1 MYKTMTE
8 ILKIASAQ
16 LNPHVGFL
24 KSNIEKAHAA
34 YERAKSDKVDILV
47 FSEQFIIGY
56 PAEDLVLKPSALRDC
71 KVYAEE
77 FAKITLNGPAVVFN
91 LPWVENNKIYNS
103 VLFMRDGIISDIRHK
118 HHLPNYGVFD
128 EFRIFEAGE
137 LPEPIIFKGVK
148 IGLPICEDLWRPGV
162 ASYLFKKGAEILISP
177 NGSPWR
183 RSAMSERAAVLGR
196 NIHNE
201 GLPLVYVNQI
211 GGQDELVFDGS
222 SFSLSHDGKIVQAL
236 KSFVEDYD
244 VATWVKESGIWIC
257 TKARLEKQ
265 LSKHES
271 DWRAIT
277 LGLADYVNKNNFKSV
292 IIGLSGGLD
301 SAAVAAIAVD
311 ALGPDRVW
319 CVMMPS
325 IYTSDDSLGDAQLC
339 ISSLGCRYDVVP
351 IKPAIEAYEAML
363 GTLFKG
369 QENDLTEENLQS
381 RARAIVLMG
390 LSNKFGPMVVTTGN
404 KSEMAVG
411 YATLYGDMC
420 GGFNPIKDIY
430 KSKLFEV
437 CEWRNNNNL
446 DDLLGSKRPIPSNIL
461 KKPPSAELR
470 LDQKDS
476 DSLPDYKVLDDIL
489 FGLIEL
495 ELTVEEIV
503 QRGHTIEE
511 VKRIQHLL
519 YVAEYKRR
527 QAPPGVKIGTKN
539 FGKDR
544 RYPITNG
551 YRDQ

>member
-1 MYKTMTE
+1 
-8 ILKIASAQ
+8 
-16 LNPHVGFL
+16 
-24 KSNIEKAHAA
+24 
-34 YERAKSDKVDILV
+34 
-47 FSEQFIIGY
+47 
-56 PAEDLVLKPSALRDC
+56 
-71 KVYAEE
+71 
-77 FAKITLNGPAVVFN
+77 
-91 LPWVENNKIYNS
+91 
-103 VLFMRDGIISDIRHK
+103 
-118 HHLPNYGVFD
+118 
-128 EFRIFEAGE
+128 
-137 LPEPIIFKGVK
+137 
-148 IGLPICEDLWRPGV
+148 
-162 ASYLFKKGAEILISP
+162 
-177 NGSPWR
+177 
-183 RSAMSERAAVLGR
+183 
-196 NIHNE
+196 
-201 GLPLVYVNQI
+201 
-211 GGQDELVFDGS
+211 
-222 SFSLSHDGKIVQAL
+222 
-236 KSFVEDYD
+236 
-244 VATWVKESGIWIC
+244 
-257 TKARLEKQ
+257 
-265 LSKHES
+265 
-271 DWRAIT
+271 
-277 LGLADYVNKNNFKSV
+277 
-292 IIGLSGGLD
+292 
-301 SAAVAAIAVD
+301 
-311 ALGPDRVW
+311 
-319 CVMMPS
+319 
-325 IYTSDDSLGDAQLC
+325 
-339 ISSLGCRYDVVP
+339 
-351 IKPAIEAYEAML
+351 
-363 GTLFKG
+363 LFKG

-430 KSKLFEV
+430 KSKLFEI

-446 DDLLGSKRPIPSNIL
+446 DDLLGNKRPIPSNIL

>member
-1 MYKTMTE
+1 
-8 ILKIASAQ
+8 
-16 LNPHVGFL
+16 
-24 KSNIEKAHAA
+24 
-34 YERAKSDKVDILV
+34 
-47 FSEQFIIGY
+47 
-56 PAEDLVLKPSALRDC
+56 
-71 KVYAEE
+71 
-77 FAKITLNGPAVVFN
+77 
-91 LPWVENNKIYNS
+91 
-103 VLFMRDGIISDIRHK
+103 
-118 HHLPNYGVFD
+118 
-128 EFRIFEAGE
+128 
-137 LPEPIIFKGVK
+137 
-148 IGLPICEDLWRPGV
+148 
-162 ASYLFKKGAEILISP
+162 
-177 NGSPWR
+177 
-183 RSAMSERAAVLGR
+183 MSERTATLGR

-244 VATWVKESGIWIC
+244 VSTWIKEAGLWIC
-257 TKARLEKQ
+257 AKARLEKQ
-265 LSKHES
+265 LSKSES

-277 LGLADYVNKNNFKSV
+277 LGLADYVNKNKFQSV
-292 IIGLSGGLD
+292 LIGLSGGLD

-311 ALGPDRVW
+311 ALGPNKVW

-325 IYTSDDSLGDAQLC
+325 VYTSDESLGDAQLC
-339 ISSLGCRYDVVP
+339 ISRLGCRYDIIP
-351 IKPAIEAYEAML
+351 IKPAITAYEAMFDP
-363 GTLFKG
+363 LFKG
-369 QENDLTEENLQS
+369 QDVDLTEENLQS

-390 LSNKFGPMVVTTGN
+390 ISNKFGPMVVTTGN

-430 KSKLFEV
+430 KSKLFEI

-446 DDLLGSKRPIPSNIL
+446 DDLLGGDRPIPSNIL
-461 KKPPSAELR
+461 NKPPSAELR

-503 QRGHTIEE
+503 QRGHTLED

-527 QAPPGVKIGTKN
+527 QAPPGVKIGIKN

-551 YRDQ
+551 YRDASHYKDK